1 MKEWKLEIMT
11 GTPYQMQ
18 VNLYNF
24 MKLVANIAL

>member
-1 MKEWKLEIMT
+1 MS

-24 MKLVANIAL
+24 MKLVTNIAL